1 MATHVSLSLPLV
13 SPNCFVYHTN
23 EGDSA
28 VMPTSGADV
37 IVDFDFEDGFLYL
50 GIHNI
55 GTEPALTVQV
65 EFSPSFRC
73 LGGEVPVQS
82 IALFRSLAFLSP
94 GKKIRTLVDSAAAWF
109 GRGEPSRV
117 KAHISW
123 STRDGAPRKAAIE
136 HNLEIYRNLAYLPA
150 RNKEE

>member
-1 MATHVSLSLPLV
+1 M
-13 SPNCFVYHTN
+13 PN
-23 EGDSA
+23 
-28 VMPTSGADV
+28 SGADV

-50 GIHNI
+50 GVLNI
-55 GTEPALTVQV
+55 GTEPAVAVQV
-65 EFSPSFRC
+65 EFSPPFRC

-82 IALFRSLAFLSP
+82 IALFGSLTFLSP

-109 GRGEPSRV
+109 ARGEPARV
-117 KAHISW
+117 KILVSW

-150 RNKEE
+150 GKKEE